1 VQYAKKQ
8 KKGFILMKKSTF
20 KKFVAFALVVMM
32 LASTCVINIASAA
45 NLTITVADDST
56 TSVYTSGSAD
66 GSALTDGV
74 KTGSYTSD
82 SVSRMGSSGYT
93 NFALSFD
100 AAETFDTIKVYS
112 FDNGSSF
119 GYPSTADKY
128 VVTVDGAAVDFTF
141 ETDAT
146 DATYPIAVLKL
157 ASAVTTS
164 SAVVTV
170 YNQKYLLGIF
180 EIEVANSGDSSD
192 DETSEDVTS
201 EDVTSEDV
209 TSEDVTSEDVTSEDV
224 TSEDATT
231 EDATTEDAT
240 TEDATT
246 EDATS
251 DDATS
256 DDTTSEEPAAPVEVN
271 YAAGKKYTV
280 QSSNEDG
287 VPVYCG
293 SNIDEGNFLTDGVLK
308 GKMAGFGQVEYQG
321 SAIAHTITLNLGTK
335 RTDIDKI
342 VFAGSRID
350 GNRQFANVT
359 IEVSTNGKTFKKVD
373 AVRTEVALEEAP
385 LFDVVFD
392 FESDVTAKYVRLTC
406 ANTNYVFSTSEIQ
419 VIGYGAEAG
428 GEVNPGEN
436 ENPGDA
442 GFAVVAL
449 VAMISLAGAVIV
461 SKKRFN

>member
-1 VQYAKKQ
+1 MTFTKK
-8 KKGFILMKKSTF
+8 ILSMFLSLALLVSVVSTIALSAGAAGEALDLGEDF
-20 KKFVAFALVVMM
+20 SATISIPALGRVFTVVDGNIRAEIADETDSQVWNFVKMDDTNAY
-32 LASTCVINIASAA
+32 
-45 NLTITVADDST
+45 TIE
-56 TSVYTSGSAD
+56 
-66 GSALTDGV
+66 SALGGYMNVGDLDAGLANV
-74 KTGSYTSD
+74 SIGEAEQAYHIY
-82 SVSRMGSSGYT
+82 SV
-93 NFALSFD
+93 N
-100 AAETFDTIKVYS
+100 
-112 FDNGSSF
+112 
-119 GYPSTADKY
+119 DKY
-128 VVTVDGAAVDFTF
+128 VISPVGYDNKAVDVNGVDFNVQYWDF
-141 ETDAT
+141 NA
-146 DATYPIAVLKL
+146 
-157 ASAVTTS
+157 
-164 SAVVTV
+164 
-170 YNQKYLLGIF
+170 
-180 EIEVANSGDSSD
+180 ANACQQYEFAIIGG
-192 DETSEDVTS
+192 DETT
-201 EDVTSEDV
+201 
-209 TSEDVTSEDVTSEDV
+209 EDV
-224 TSEDATT
+224 TSEDATS
-231 EDATTEDAT
+231 EDAT

-256 DDTTSEEPAAPVEVN
+256 DDTILDEPAAPVEVN